1 MSQIQIVFNYKCLDT
16 LIQLNQNMKFIDIVK
31 NFKKKTKTE
40 GKFFYFIYNGS
51 VINNAELTFNEI
63 ANDDDKKRKKMNILV
78 EENYLDNHSTKSDFN
93 SIIKSKNIICPECKE
108 DMQFN
113 IKNYLITL
121 NDC

>member
-31 NFKKKTKTE
+31 NFKTKTKTE

-63 ANDDDKKRKKMNILV
+63 ANDDDKK
-78 EENYLDNHSTKSDFN
+78 
-93 SIIKSKNIICPECKE
+93 
-108 DMQFN
+108 
-113 IKNYLITL
+113 
-121 NDC
+121 